1 MTANTQID
9 LNEMFTIK
17 ESGVFTVLEYK
28 NPKNKLVIYDPGL
41 AHTATCK
48 SEICKIDKSDG
59 KLYYR
64 GISAVERTKNDFL
77 DVAFD
82 IIFNGDQSERGQ
94 FKGFIQKHF
103 KLLEEQKNLLDVL
116 PMSTHPMHVLSIA
129 STALA
134 GIESKYLSDTQNPLE
149 IAAFLVAQVAVT
161 IAYRFNKMQ
170 ATEWIQPNFD
180 LPYAE
185 MVLNQMHGGKNKE
198 RCKKLGEVLNKIM
211 ILHAEHGQNCSAV
224 TVRDIASAR
233 GSIYTGVAGGMS
245 AFNGTLHG
253 GASQFVSEMYE
264 ELLASGLDVNTYV
277 QNKLDNGEVLM
288 GFGQRT
294 YNRIPGCW
302 DPRVETMY
310 ATLMDPEFDFP
321 EIDGYKRAAQ
331 ALIDRVIEDPFFK
344 RRNLTPN
351 PDLFNCIFY
360 KLFGVP
366 PEMNTTMLALGRISG
381 WVANFMEHTSHGYP
395 LSRPCD
401 LEAE

>member
-1 MTANTQID
+1 MGTETGTD
-9 LNEMFTIK
+9 LNEMFTIT
-17 ESGVFTVLEYK
+17 SAGVFTVLEYK
-28 NPKNKLVIYDPGL
+28 DPKNKFVIYDPGL

-48 SEICKIDKSDG
+48 TELCSIDKVDG

-64 GISAVERTKNDFL
+64 GVSAVERSKDDFL

-82 IIFNGDQSERGQ
+82 IIFHGTDEERSA
-94 FKGFIQKHF
+94 FKGLVLEHF
-103 KLLEEQKNLLDVL
+103 QLYEEQKNLLDAI
-116 PMSTHPMHVLSIA
+116 PFSTHPMAVLSIA
-129 STALA
+129 ITALS
-134 GIESKYLSDTQNPLE
+134 GIESKYLNDPKNPLE
-149 IAAFLVAQVAVT
+149 VAAFLIAQVGITVS
-161 IAYRFNKMQ
+161 YRYTKMQ
-170 ATEWIQPNFD
+170 NTKWIEANTTV
-180 LPYAE
+180 PYSE
-185 MVLNQMHGGKNKE
+185 MVLNQMHSGSNPK
-198 RCKKLGEVLNKIM
+198 RLHKLGKILNKIL

-233 GSIYTGVAGGMS
+233 GSIYAGVAGGMS

-253 GASQFVSEMYE
+253 GASQFVSAMYE
-264 ELLASGLDVNTYV
+264 ELLESGLDVDSYV
-277 QNKLDNGEVLM
+277 QKKLTSGEVLM

-321 EIDGYKRAAQ
+321 EIEDYKKAAI
-331 ALIDRVIEDPFFK
+331 ALIERVVEDPFFK
-344 RRNLTPN
+344 KRNLTPN

-366 PEMNTTMLALGRISG
+366 REMNTVMLGLGRISG
-381 WVANFMEHTSHGYP
+381 WVANFMEHVRHGYP

-401 LEAE
+401 LDLE

>member
-1 MTANTQID
+1 MKTKTQID
-9 LNEMFTIK
+9 LNEMFRLK
-17 ESGVFTVLEYK
+17 EAGVFTILEYK
-28 NPKNKLVIYDPGL
+28 DPKSKFVVYDPGL

-48 SEICKIDKSDG
+48 SELCKIDKTDG

-64 GISAVERTKNDFL
+64 GVSAVERTNDDFL

-82 IIFNGDQSERGQ
+82 IIFNGSQKEREA
-94 FKGFIQKHF
+94 FKGFIREHF
-103 KLLEEQKNLLDVL
+103 RLYDEQKELLDVL
-116 PMSTHPMHVLSIA
+116 PMSTHPMDVLSIA
-129 STALA
+129 STALG
-134 GIESKYLSDTQNPLE
+134 GIEKKYLNDTQNPLE
-149 IAAFLVAQVAVT
+149 IAALLVAQVSVT
-161 IAYRFNKMQ
+161 IAYRFNKMEG
-170 ATEWIQPNFD
+170 TEWISPNFD
-180 LPYAE
+180 LSYAE
-185 MVLNQMHGGKNKE
+185 MVLNQMHSGKNPE
-198 RCKKLGEVLNKIM
+198 RCHKLGKVLNKIM

-253 GASQFVSEMYE
+253 GASQFVSAMYE

-277 QNKLDNGEVLM
+277 QNKIDKGELVM

-321 EIDGYKRAAQ
+321 EIDGYKRAAE
-331 ALIDRVIEDPFFK
+331 ALIKRVVDDPFFK
-344 RRNLTPN
+344 KRNLTPN

-366 PEMNTTMLALGRISG
+366 REMNTVMLALGRISG
-381 WVANFMEHTSHGYP
+381 WVANFMEHTRHGYP